1 MLDIN
6 SAIILTN
13 KVKNKAVTRN
23 QLVTARVA
31 SKIESELHGLDNRSY
46 QAKQYLANVVP
57 KLQQLNTLLG

>member
-31 SKIESELHGLDNRSY
+31 SKIESELHGLDIRSY

-57 KLQQLNTLLG
+57 KLQQLNNLLG